1 MIAGY
6 QLEPSDIRRLLFRSL
21 VTFIGDS
28 KKFDAFEAVAG
39 ALYTEGKFDTSDDD
53 PYSHPEMS
61 LELRLNVVA
70 FYHWCAH
77 FPFTSPLLEYWS
89 LLAIEEY
96 KFAADQDLL
105 TSFGLT
111 DFNGDLLLFSEQRLE
126 WSDNFSLLAHRL
138 HGANKPPLW
147 MDLYALQ
154 LLFFKKA
161 RSVLFAPVYGFA
173 TKQPGDTGM
182 YFAHPQVPDMDSLTN
197 IPGLTD
203 PQPFDLPPLF
213 TVVPLLATTI
223 TTYGCLK
230 HPQDD
235 DATDI
240 ALCQQLKN
248 FAPKDQ
254 LGTVQFRRTQ
264 PQFSVIE
271 GQVDKLKATFK
282 PEHCASNALCNVQ
295 DGPSAMVVDHRCPGC
310 HKPVHQVC
318 GYLNPTVEK
327 SVDQITCLVCFDRY
341 GKVFDASGLSS
352 SSLRSTPSSMKLP
365 TCSRSPRNRM
375 GSGRSP
381 SSSEARHRT
390 GNDAIDES
398 NPDYMYPE
406 DITPVNIIKTA
417 ISLRSFLRTSA
428 DSGLC
433 GPDVPGVYDDYPP
446 QDLVNLPCLVA
457 ASYTHLTLPTSSSV

>member
-1 MIAGY
+1 MWNTRCLSRLFFLSLALIPPPTNPDTRAYTNAAYLQLLKCRTNVEKRPLHFYSCLGDTSLVPLPVDRTFSSNKRAEPGKHMIAGY

-70 FYHWCAH
+70 FYHRCAH

-182 YFAHPQVPDMDSLTN
+182 YFAHPQVPDVGALISS
-197 IPGLTD
+197 PGLTD
-203 PQPFDLPPLF
+203 PEPFDLPPLF

-282 PEHCASNALCNVQ
+282 PEHCASNALCNAQ
-295 DGPSAMVVDHRCPGC
+295 DKPCALAVDHRCPGC
-310 HKPVHQVC
+310 RKPVHKAC
-318 GYLNPTVEK
+318 GYLNPTVPK
-327 SVDQITCLVCFDRY
+327 SVDQNTCLVCFDKEY
-341 GKVFDASGLSS
+341 GQVLGATVL
-352 SSLRSTPSSMKLP
+352 
-365 TCSRSPRNRM
+365 
-375 GSGRSP
+375 
-381 SSSEARHRT
+381 
-390 GNDAIDES
+390 
-398 NPDYMYPE
+398 
-406 DITPVNIIKTA
+406 
-417 ISLRSFLRTSA
+417 
-428 DSGLC
+428 
-433 GPDVPGVYDDYPP
+433 
-446 QDLVNLPCLVA
+446 
-457 ASYTHLTLPTSSSV
+457 